1 MTLTGK
7 INELMT
13 YDYTTIISLTMD
25 IWIWVNY
32 NMSLTRIVRPFG
44 DDFPQINYDSQGS
57 GEQASVVIIYP
68 EI

>member
-13 YDYTTIISLTMD
+13 YDYITIISLTMD

-32 NMSLTRIVRPFG
+32 NMSLTLIVRPFG
-44 DDFPQINYDSQGS
+44 DDFPQINHDSQ
-57 GEQASVVIIYP
+57 
-68 EI
+68 